1 MNIENFKIRQYRKQF
16 KLRQEDLATKID
28 VSTQLIRMYENGTR
42 NPSLEKKRAIC
53 NLFNITLNEL
63 EGAIDKEQLKLEIAN
78 KLNTF
83 NLEENIFNRTKIKI
97 IDNFYSVCKDN
108 LQLKDILNNNYSPV
122 NEIQLYIVNF
132 ILKNY
137 ICESIFTSTTYNEHL
152 ITKSFEKFSSLI
164 TNFIKSNFRFIES
177 TIEELQYKEDNCKNL
192 IPIMN
197 NIHNNWN
204 ELNSNAREFIENSTQ
219 VLNKKL
225 FGYKVENTEMS
236 MKYEIGNIAILEWT
250 NDFCDNDDILLCID
264 DVIKLRRIK
273 KYEYGISI
281 QALNQVFENQFYTN
295 EEINKS
301 NIKIIGKVI
310 GIKIK

>member
-122 NEIQLYIVNF
+122 NEIQHYIVNF

>member
-295 EEINKS
+295 EEINKN

>member
-1 MNIENFKIRQYRKQF
+1 MNIENFKIRKYRKQF
-16 KLRQEDLATKID
+16 KLRQEDLATKIN

-63 EGAIDKEQLKLEIAN
+63 EGATDKEQLKLEITN

-97 IDNFYSVCKDN
+97 IDNFYSVCKNN
-108 LQLKDILNNNYSPV
+108 LQLKDILNNDYSPV
-122 NEIQLYIVNF
+122 NEIQQYIMNF

-137 ICESIFTSTTYNEHL
+137 ICESIFTNTTYNEHI
-152 ITKSFEKFSSLI
+152 ITRSFEKFSSLI
-164 TNFIKSNFRFIES
+164 TDFIKSNFRFIES
-177 TIEELQYKEDNCKNL
+177 TIEELQYKEENCKNL
-192 IPIMN
+192 IPIMK

-204 ELNSNAREFIENSTQ
+204 ELNSNAREFIESNTQ
-219 VLNKKL
+219 TLNKKL
-225 FGYKVENTEMS
+225 FGYKIENTEMS

-250 NDFCDNDDILLCID
+250 NDFYDNDDVLLCID

-281 QALNQVFENQFYTN
+281 QALNQVFGNEFYTN
-295 EEINKS
+295 EEINKN

>member
-122 NEIQLYIVNF
+122 NEIQHYIVNF

-197 NIHNNWN
+197 NINNNWN

-295 EEINKS
+295 EEINKN

>member
-42 NPSLEKKRAIC
+42 NPSLETKRAIC

-63 EGAIDKEQLKLEIAN
+63 EGGIDKEQLKLEIAN

-108 LQLKDILNNNYSPV
+108 LQLKDILNNDYSPV
-122 NEIQLYIVNF
+122 NEIQQYIVNF

-137 ICESIFTSTTYNEHL
+137 ICESIFTNTTYNEHL

-204 ELNSNAREFIENSTQ
+204 ELNSNAREFIENNAQ

-225 FGYKVENTEMS
+225 FGYKIENTEMS
-236 MKYEIGNIAILEWT
+236 IKYEIGNIAILEWT
-250 NDFCDNDDILLCID
+250 NDFYDNDDVLLCID

-273 KYEYGISI
+273 KYECGISI
-281 QALNQVFENQFYTN
+281 QSLNQVFENEFYTN
-295 EEINKS
+295 EELNKK
-301 NIKIIGKVI
+301 NIQIIGKVI

>member
-108 LQLKDILNNNYSPV
+108 SQLKDILNNNYSPV
-122 NEIQLYIVNF
+122 NEIQHYIVNF

-295 EEINKS
+295 EEINKN